1 LSFSTELECFLLGL
15 VLTTFFFY
23 GLNFAGLSYL
33 FGVICSNFFVA
44 VLGFSSEGD
53 MLTLIISELSSRC
66 LVVVLRVLRLFDLI
80 EDLKCKIF

>member
-1 LSFSTELECFLLGL
+1 MSFSTELECFLLGL

-23 GLNFAGLSYL
+23 GLNFAGYL
-33 FGVICSNFFVA
+33 YGVICSNFFVA

-66 LVVVLRVLRLFDLI
+66 LVMVLLRVLRLFDLK